1 MDPDFLLVDMRLGYQ
16 KRITFASLGAD
27 RIMNVKRRY
36 TIFLTSILYLVAMAT
51 HVPYSV
57 DQYNRWTKLSTSEL
71 MRRGQDYLQNKGW
84 ADSAMVCYSIV
95 ADRAQH
101 NGLDSKE
108 MYHIARALNNI
119 GYIYAAYYYDY
130 QKAYENVKRSMELSR
145 QYGFNNN
152 LAYVYMN
159 MASILDSRNR
169 LVSDETL
176 STEVLD
182 NTRLAFD
189 VAVKSGEWNVAVTSI
204 YNMLDMIH
212 DKGEAE
218 LIAPDLAR
226 FKGLQLSDSVE
237 MWQCTRMFCQATE
250 AFQDGQ
256 YQQALNYYDKMLS
269 EAQNVTTNRQQCII
283 KAMQQKAA
291 VLAVMHRYEEAIS
304 CLQQVKQIAINHGMQ
319 SELIDNYK
327 AMAQVYVGMGN
338 RQMAEQLDYK
348 YLKARDEFIHKSH
361 AEMLEKS
368 RFLDEMSR
376 VNEQVAQIQAKHE
389 RAHQLLLM
397 VCLIT
402 AIILIA
408 LLLLVRS
415 NIKQRNY
422 IRHLYEKNVQLLD
435 VKVAADQP
443 ASHAVDK
450 QEESAPKY
458 QSQLDQESKDRLFE
472 RINHVMDDITIICKP
487 DFSLQQLATL
497 VGSNY
502 KYVSQVVNERYGKS
516 FKQVLN
522 EQRVREACRILN
534 EPNQSAHL
542 TIEAIAANLG
552 FNSRSNFTVTFKR
565 ITGISPSDFM
575 KMAKEK

>member
-1 MDPDFLLVDMRLGYQ
+1 MKQLFAILLTLLVSVSAQEAHAYNVNQHNCLDRL
-16 KRITFASLGAD
+16 TTA
-27 RIMNVKRRY
+27 
-36 TIFLTSILYLVAMAT
+36 
-51 HVPYSV
+51 
-57 DQYNRWTKLSTSEL
+57 EL
-71 MRRGQDYLQNKGW
+71 MLRGQDYLHNKGW

-95 ADRAQH
+95 ASRAQR
-101 NGLDSKE
+101 NNLDSKE
-108 MYHIARALNNI
+108 MNHIARALNNI

-368 RFLDEMSR
+368 RFLDEMRR
-376 VNEQVAQIQAKHE
+376 VNDQVAQIQAKHE

-397 VCLIT
+397 VSVIA

-408 LLLLVRS
+408 LVLLVRS

-422 IRHLYEKNVQLLD
+422 IRHLYEKNVLLLD
-435 VKVAADQP
+435 VRAGAAP
-443 ASHAVDK
+443 AVELPAKGHD
-450 QEESAPKY
+450 ETPPKY
-458 QSQLDQESKDRLFE
+458 QNQLDQQSKERLYESIKR
-472 RINHVMDDITIICKP
+472 VMDDMAIICKP
-487 DFSLQQLATL
+487 DFSLQHLATL

-502 KYVSQVVNERYGKS
+502 KYVSQVVNEYYGKS

-522 EQRVREACRILN
+522 EQRVREACRQLN
-534 EPNQSAHL
+534 DTEQFGHL

-565 ITGISPSDFM
+565 ITGISPSVFL
-575 KMAKEK
+575 KMAKDKSGNSVSR

>member
-1 MDPDFLLVDMRLGYQ
+1 MFKKQNLVILL
-16 KRITFASLGAD
+16 
-27 RIMNVKRRY
+27 
-36 TIFLTSILYLVAMAT
+36 ILVLVAVTMRGANAYN
-51 HVPYSV
+51 VG
-57 DQYNRWTKLSTSEL
+57 QYNSMARYSTDEL

-95 ADRAQH
+95 ASRIQFKNQDNRQ
-101 NGLDSKE
+101 
-108 MYHIARALNNI
+108 MYQIARALNNI

-130 QKAYENVKRSMELSR
+130 QKAYENVKRSMEISR
-145 QYGFNNN
+145 QYGFDNN
-152 LAYVYMN
+152 LAYAYIN
-159 MASILDSRNR
+159 MASIIDNRNR
-169 LVSDETL
+169 LISDEVL

-189 VAVKSGEWNVAVTSI
+189 VAVKAREWNVAVTSV
-204 YNMLDMIH
+204 YNMLDMIN
-212 DKGEAE
+212 DKADFT
-218 LIAPDLAR
+218 LITPDLAR
-226 FKGLQLSDSVE
+226 FKNLQLTDSVE

-250 AFQDGQ
+250 AFQAGN
-256 YQQALNYYDKMLS
+256 YPQALNYYDQMLLK
-269 EAQNVTTNRQQCII
+269 AQEVTTNRQQCII
-283 KAMQQKAA
+283 EAMQQKAA

>member
-1 MDPDFLLVDMRLGYQ
+1 MKQLFAILLTLLVSVSAQGAHAYNVNQHNRL
-16 KRITFASLGAD
+16 D
-27 RIMNVKRRY
+27 R
-36 TIFLTSILYLVAMAT
+36 LTT
-51 HVPYSV
+51 E
-57 DQYNRWTKLSTSEL
+57 EL

-84 ADSAMVCYSIV
+84 ADSAIVCYTIV
-95 ADRAQH
+95 AGRAQR
-101 NGLDSKE
+101 NDLDSKE
-108 MYHIARALNNI
+108 MYHIAKALNNI

-250 AFQDGQ
+250 AFKDGQ

-435 VKVAADQP
+435 VKVADPPLAVQP
-443 ASHAVDK
+443 IDEQK
-450 QEESAPKY
+450 ESAPKY
-458 QSQLDQESKDRLFE
+458 QGLLDQESKDRLFDQIK
-472 RINHVMDDITIICKP
+472 RVMDDMSIICKP
-487 DFSLQQLATL
+487 DFSLQQLADQ

-502 KYVSQVVNERYGKS
+502 KYGATARVSSRCSTSSGCER
-516 FKQVLN
+516 
-522 EQRVREACRILN
+522 RAAC
-534 EPNQSAHL
+534 L
-542 TIEAIAANLG
+542 TTPSG
-552 FNSRSNFTVTFKR
+552 MVT
-565 ITGISPSDFM
+565 
-575 KMAKEK
+575 

>member
-1 MDPDFLLVDMRLGYQ
+1 MKQLFAILLTLLVSVSAQEAHAYNVNQHNCLDRL
-16 KRITFASLGAD
+16 TTA
-27 RIMNVKRRY
+27 
-36 TIFLTSILYLVAMAT
+36 
-51 HVPYSV
+51 
-57 DQYNRWTKLSTSEL
+57 EL
-71 MRRGQDYLQNKGW
+71 MLRGQDFLQNKGW
-84 ADSAMVCYSIV
+84 VDSAMVCYSIV
-95 ADRAQH
+95 ANRIH
-101 NGLDSKE
+101 NNNLESKE
-108 MYHIARALNNI
+108 MYQIARALNNI
-119 GYIYAAYYYDY
+119 GYISATYYYDF
-130 QKAYENVKRSMELSR
+130 QKAYENLNKSMELSKL
-145 QYGFNNN
+145 YGFDNN
-152 LAYVYMN
+152 LAYSYLN
-159 MASILDSRNR
+159 MASIFDNRNR
-169 LVSDETL
+169 LFANDAL
-176 STEVLD
+176 STEALD
-182 NTRLAFD
+182 NTKLAFD
-189 VAVKSGEWNVAVTSI
+189 FAVKAQEWNVAVTSI

-361 AEMLEKS
+361 AEMLERS

-458 QSQLDQESKDRLFE
+458 QSQLDQERKDRLFE

-552 FNSRSNFTVTFKR
+552 FNSRSNFTITFKR

>member
-1 MDPDFLLVDMRLGYQ
+1 MKQLFAILLTLLVSVSAQGAHAYNVNQHNRL
-16 KRITFASLGAD
+16 D
-27 RIMNVKRRY
+27 R
-36 TIFLTSILYLVAMAT
+36 LTT
-51 HVPYSV
+51 G
-57 DQYNRWTKLSTSEL
+57 EL
-71 MRRGQDYLQNKGW
+71 MLRGQDFLQNKGW
-84 ADSAMVCYSIV
+84 ADSAIVCYSIV
-95 ADRAQH
+95 AGRAQR
-101 NGLDSKE
+101 NDLDSKE

-119 GYIYAAYYYDY
+119 GYIYATYYYDY
-130 QKAYENVKRSMELSR
+130 HKAYENLNQSMELSR
-145 QYGFNNN
+145 RYGFDNN
-152 LAYVYMN
+152 LAYAYLN
-159 MASILDSRNR
+159 MASIINARNS
-169 LVSDETL
+169 LYAGETFSSDA
-176 STEVLD
+176 LD
-182 NTRLAFD
+182 NTRQAFD
-189 VAVKSGEWNVAVTSI
+189 VAVKAQEWNVAVTSI
-204 YNMLDMIH
+204 YNLLDMMRNKSDI
-212 DKGEAE
+212 K
-218 LIAPDLAR
+218 LIEPDLVR
-226 FKGLQLSDSVE
+226 FKKLQLTDSVE
-237 MWQCTRMFCQATE
+237 MWQCTRLFCQASE
-250 AFQDGQ
+250 AYFSGQ
-256 YQQALNYYDKMLS
+256 YATALDYYNQM
-269 EAQNVTTNRQQCII
+269 EAKAQDVTTNRQQCII
-283 KAMQQKAA
+283 KAMQQKAM
-291 VLAVMHRYEEAIS
+291 VLAAMHRYQEAID
-304 CLQQVKQIAINHGMQ
+304 CLQQVAEITVNHGMQ
-319 SELIDNYK
+319 SELIDTYH
-327 AMAQVYVGMGN
+327 ALAQVYSAMGN
-338 RQMAEQLDYK
+338 GQKADLYDYK
-348 YLKARDEFIHKSH
+348 YLKAKDELIHKSH
-361 AEMLEKS
+361 AEKLEKS

-487 DFSLQQLATL
+487 DFSLQQLADQ

-502 KYVSQVVNERYGKS
+502 KYVSQVLNEFYGKS

-522 EQRVREACRILN
+522 EQRVREACRMFN
-534 EPNQSAHL
+534 DTERYGNL

-575 KMAKEK
+575 KMAKGK

>member
-1 MDPDFLLVDMRLGYQ
+1 MKQLFAILLTLLVSVSAQEAHAYNVNQHNCLDRL
-16 KRITFASLGAD
+16 TTA
-27 RIMNVKRRY
+27 
-36 TIFLTSILYLVAMAT
+36 
-51 HVPYSV
+51 
-57 DQYNRWTKLSTSEL
+57 EL
-71 MRRGQDYLQNKGW
+71 MLRGQDFLQNKGW

-95 ADRAQH
+95 ANRAQD
-101 NGLDSKE
+101 NNLESKE
-108 MYHIARALNNI
+108 MNQIARALNNL
-119 GYIYAAYYYDY
+119 GYIYATYYYDF
-130 QKAYENVKRSMELSR
+130 QKAYENLYESMELSKL
-145 QYGFNNN
+145 YGFDNT
-152 LAYVYMN
+152 LAYSYLN
-159 MASILDSRNR
+159 MASIIDSRNW
-169 LVSDETL
+169 LFANDAL
-176 STEVLD
+176 STETLD
-182 NTRLAFD
+182 NTKLAFD
-189 VAVKSGEWNVAVTSI
+189 FAVKAKEWNVAVTSI

-212 DKGEAE
+212 NKADFE
-218 LIAPDLAR
+218 LIAPDLVR
-226 FKGLQLSDSVE
+226 FKNLQLTDSVE
-237 MWQCTRMFCQATE
+237 MWQCTRMFCKATE
-250 AFQDGQ
+250 AFQAGQ
-256 YQQALNYYDKMLS
+256 YQQALNYYEKMLG
-269 EAQNVTTNRQQCII
+269 EAQEITTNRQQCII

-291 VLAVMHRYEEAIS
+291 VLAVMHHYEEAIS
-304 CLQQVKQIAINHGMQ
+304 CLQQVERIALDQGMQ
-319 SELIDNYK
+319 SELIDNYR
-327 AMAQVYVGMGN
+327 AMAQVYDAMGN
-338 RQMAEQLDYK
+338 QKMAEQLDYK
-348 YLKARDEFIHKSH
+348 FLKARDEFIKNSH
-361 AEMLEKS
+361 AEMVEKS
-368 RFLDEMSR
+368 RFLDEMRR
-376 VNEQVAQIQAKHE
+376 VNDQVAQIQAKHE

-397 VCLIT
+397 MSLIT

-435 VKVAADQP
+435 VKVTAEQP
-443 ASHAVDK
+443 ASHSVEK
-450 QEESAPKY
+450 QEDSAPKY

-534 EPNQSAHL
+534 DPNQSAHL

>member
-1 MDPDFLLVDMRLGYQ
+1 MLL
-16 KRITFASLGAD
+16 ASVMMLDANAY
-27 RIMNVKRRY
+27 NVNQHNQWVK
-36 TIFLTSILYLVAMAT
+36 V
-51 HVPYSV
+51 
-57 DQYNRWTKLSTSEL
+57 STEEL

-84 ADSAMVCYSIV
+84 VDSAMVCYSIV
-95 ADRAQH
+95 ANRIH
-101 NGLDSKE
+101 NNNLESKE
-108 MYHIARALNNI
+108 MYQIARALNNI
-119 GYIYAAYYYDY
+119 GYISATYYYDF
-130 QKAYENVKRSMELSR
+130 QKAYENLNKSMELSKL
-145 QYGFNNN
+145 YGFDNN
-152 LAYVYMN
+152 LAYSYLN
-159 MASILDSRNR
+159 MASIFDNRNR
-169 LVSDETL
+169 LFANDAL
-176 STEVLD
+176 STEALD
-182 NTRLAFD
+182 NTKLAFD
-189 VAVKSGEWNVAVTSI
+189 FAVKAQEWNVAVTSI

-361 AEMLEKS
+361 AEMLERS

-458 QSQLDQESKDRLFE
+458 QSQLDQERKDRLFE

-552 FNSRSNFTVTFKR
+552 FNSRSNFTITFKR